1 MDRKERLPLRNIWLP
16 LLFLILLFPA
26 VGQAAKIEEAT
37 LPNGLKVILLEE
49 HKASVV
55 TFQVWYKVGSR
66 NEVTGKTGLSHLLE
80 HMMFKG
86 TPKHGK
92 GEFSRIVAK
101 NGGTENAF
109 TANDYTAYFENFAS
123 DRIELSLEL
132 ESDRMQNLLIDPKEF
147 HLEREVVK
155 EERRTRTD
163 DDPYSFLIENLYAI
177 AFLVHPYHA
186 PVIGW
191 MSDLD
196 DLTRDDAFHYY
207 KQHYLPNNATVVV
220 VGDFNTKT
228 LLPKIKAAFEQIP
241 KGPEPPKYIPP
252 EPIQLGER
260 RAVVKRE
267 AQLPFVFAAFHTPNY
282 KSPDTYALTV
292 LSSILSS
299 GKSARLYRSLV
310 YRQQIALDAGGHYD
324 GLTADPELFYIYA
337 TARPQVSPE
346 EIEEALTD
354 EISRL
359 QTEPV
364 SGQELQKAKNQIE
377 SDFILGSDSN
387 FFRAMRIGTAE
398 TVGAGHE
405 YITRFVENIRKVT
418 AQEVLQAAR
427 KYLVEEQR
435 SVGTLL
441 PTFIG
446 EEADPAENAE
456 PKENPDG
463 PTKESR

>member
-1 MDRKERLPLRNIWLP
+1 MHQSERSPLRNTS
-16 LLFLILLFPA
+16 LLFLLLFFLLVP
-26 VGQAAKIEEAT
+26 VFGQAAKIEEVI

-49 HKASVV
+49 HKAPVV

-66 NEVTGKTGLSHLLE
+66 NEITGKTGLSHLLE

-86 TPKHGK
+86 TPKYGK

-109 TANDYTAYFENFAS
+109 TGNDYTAYFENFAS

-132 ESDRMQNLLIDPKEF
+132 ESDRMQNLIIDPKEF
-147 HLEREVVK
+147 QLEAEVVK

-163 DDPYSFLIENLYAI
+163 DDPYSFLIEKLYAI

-196 DLTRDDAFHYY
+196 HLTRDDAFDYY
-207 KQHYLPNNATVVV
+207 KRYYQPNNATIVV
-220 VGDFNTKT
+220 VGDFDTKA
-228 LLPKIKAAFEQIP
+228 LLPKIKTAFEKIP
-241 KGPEPPKYIPP
+241 KGPAPPKYIPP
-252 EPIQLGER
+252 EPPQLGER
-260 RAVVKRE
+260 RTVVKRE
-267 AQLPFVFAAFHTPNY
+267 AQLPFVFTTFHTPNY

-292 LSSILSS
+292 LANILSS
-299 GKSARLYRSLV
+299 GKSSRLYRGLV
-310 YRQQIALDAGGHYD
+310 YQQQIALDAGGHYD
-324 GLTADPELFYIYA
+324 GLTADPELFYVYA

-364 SGQELQKAKNQIE
+364 SNQELQKAKNQIE
-377 SDFILGSDSN
+377 AEFILGSDSN
-387 FFRAMRIGTAE
+387 FYRAMRIGTAE

-405 YITRFVENIRKVT
+405 YVTRFVDNIRKVT
-418 AQEVLQAAR
+418 AQDVLRVAR
-427 KYLVEEQR
+427 KYLVEDQR

-441 PTFIG
+441 PPSAG
-446 EEADPAENAE
+446 EEAEAAENTAPDE
-456 PKENPDG
+456 PA
-463 PTKESR
+463 KESR